1 MPTKDKSQFALI
13 NRIRGKTSY
22 FGHLIAQ
29 RDLNNGNIKRINSNG
44 GSAGLMY
51 EYAAGSANFTQ
62 DDIKIIIPTN
72 PPITNPPITNP
83 PIINPPIINPP
94 SQLSSL
100 TATSITPS
108 GFTVNWSGGQGA
120 TSYTYTLNGIPVTS
134 SSTNDIVS
142 RSARFTGLEANTSY
156 VLIITALNGT
166 ASTISSN
173 FTIITSLPT
182 APDSPTDVSATPGH
196 AQATVSWTVP
206 FNGGSSFIYYAILVY
221 DIAGNSLFS
230 PLITNPTLLNTV
242 SGQTVSFI
250 VTGLTNGTAYTF
262 RVIARN
268 IIGSSLLSS
277 ASSFI
282 IPRSP
287 PSPPTSSGRM
297 TVGITTQTTITFS
310 FNAPSNT
317 GGIPITEYRLR
328 LSLGSSG
335 VPFRIGSRNYAANE
349 VVSIASPGTITI
361 LVASTLITTE
371 RYRILITANNV
382 VGSSS
387 PHLISQD
394 NLPHPPTISGIP
406 TSTLES
412 ITFSFNEFA
421 TTGTDNILPINN
433 YTLAVT
439 LNSLAVPFTI
449 GSTNYSAGQTATITI
464 NSVGTITVGGLDY
477 STSSITKTY
486 NLSLIVNNPGG
497 SSSPLI
503 ITQATSRAS
512 LPSSPSLSS
521 ETTSTG
527 TSITFS
533 FDSGPMLGIG
543 SEALPIIDYILSY
556 SSSSPTISSPTFIVN
571 STTYSLGQSVTRLST
586 GTVVIS
592 GLQAMTTYTFNL
604 YARNSLGNSSP
615 HIITQATT

>member
-1 MPTKDKSQFALI
+1 
-13 NRIRGKTSY
+13 
-22 FGHLIAQ
+22 
-29 RDLNNGNIKRINSNG
+29 
-44 GSAGLMY
+44 
-51 EYAAGSANFTQ
+51 
-62 DDIKIIIPTN
+62 
-72 PPITNPPITNP
+72 
-83 PIINPPIINPP
+83 
-94 SQLSSL
+94 
-100 TATSITPS
+100 
-108 GFTVNWSGGQGA
+108 
-120 TSYTYTLNGIPVTS
+120 
-134 SSTNDIVS
+134 
-142 RSARFTGLEANTSY
+142 
-156 VLIITALNGT
+156 
-166 ASTISSN
+166 
-173 FTIITSLPT
+173 
-182 APDSPTDVSATPGH
+182 
-196 AQATVSWTVP
+196 
-206 FNGGSSFIYYAILVY
+206 
-221 DIAGNSLFS
+221 
-230 PLITNPTLLNTV
+230 
-242 SGQTVSFI
+242 
-250 VTGLTNGTAYTF
+250 
-262 RVIARN
+262 
-268 IIGSSLLSS
+268 
-277 ASSFI
+277 
-282 IPRSP
+282 
-287 PSPPTSSGRM
+287 M

-382 VGSSS
+382 AGSSS

-421 TTGTDNILPINN
+421 TTDTDNILPVNN

-449 GSTNYSAGQTATITI
+449 GSTNYSAGQTATI

-486 NLSLIVNNPGG
+486 NLSLIANNPGG

-503 ITQATSRAS
+503 ITQATSRAF
-512 LPSSPSLSS
+512 LPNSPSLSS

-533 FDSGPMLGIG
+533 FDSGPML

>member
-1 MPTKDKSQFALI
+1 
-13 NRIRGKTSY
+13 
-22 FGHLIAQ
+22 
-29 RDLNNGNIKRINSNG
+29 
-44 GSAGLMY
+44 
-51 EYAAGSANFTQ
+51 
-62 DDIKIIIPTN
+62 
-72 PPITNPPITNP
+72 
-83 PIINPPIINPP
+83 
-94 SQLSSL
+94 
-100 TATSITPS
+100 
-108 GFTVNWSGGQGA
+108 
-120 TSYTYTLNGIPVTS
+120 
-134 SSTNDIVS
+134 
-142 RSARFTGLEANTSY
+142 
-156 VLIITALNGT
+156 
-166 ASTISSN
+166 
-173 FTIITSLPT
+173 
-182 APDSPTDVSATPGH
+182 
-196 AQATVSWTVP
+196 
-206 FNGGSSFIYYAILVY
+206 
-221 DIAGNSLFS
+221 
-230 PLITNPTLLNTV
+230 
-242 SGQTVSFI
+242 
-250 VTGLTNGTAYTF
+250 
-262 RVIARN
+262 
-268 IIGSSLLSS
+268 
-277 ASSFI
+277 
-282 IPRSP
+282 
-287 PSPPTSSGRM
+287 M

-382 VGSSS
+382 AGSSS

-486 NLSLIVNNPGG
+486 NLSLIANNPGG

-512 LPSSPSLSS
+512 LPSSPMLSS
-521 ETTSTG
+521 ETTSTD

-533 FDSGPMLGIG
+533 FYSGPMLGG
-543 SEALPIIDYILSY
+543 EALPIIDYILSY

>member
-44 GSAGLMY
+44 GSAGLIS
-51 EYAAGSANFTQ
+51 EYAAGSANFTE

-120 TSYTYTLNGIPVTS
+120 TSYTYTLNGIPATS

-206 FNGGSSFIYYAILVY
+206 FNGGSRFIYYVILVSN
-221 DIAGNSLFS
+221 IAGNSLFS
-230 PLITNPTLLNTV
+230 SLITNSTLLNTV

-250 VTGLTNGTAYTF
+250 VTGLTNGIAYTF
-262 RVIARN
+262 TVTARN
-268 IIGSSLLSS
+268 IIGSSLSS
-277 ASSFI
+277 LASSFI
-282 IPRSP
+282 IPRNS

-349 VVSIASPGTITI
+349 VLSIASPGTITI

-371 RYRILITANNV
+371 RYIISITANNV
-382 VGSSS
+382 AGSSS

-394 NLPHPPTISGIP
+394 NLPHPPTISGIT

-412 ITFSFNEFA
+412 ITFSFNQFV
-421 TTGTDNILPINN
+421 TTDTDNILPVNN
-433 YTLAVT
+433 YTLGVT

-449 GSTNYSAGQTATITI
+449 GSTNYSAGQTATI

-486 NLSLIVNNPGG
+486 NLSLIANNPGG

-512 LPSSPSLSS
+512 LPSSPMLSS

-533 FDSGPMLGIG
+533 FDSGPMLGG
-543 SEALPIIDYILSY
+543 GLPIIDYILSY